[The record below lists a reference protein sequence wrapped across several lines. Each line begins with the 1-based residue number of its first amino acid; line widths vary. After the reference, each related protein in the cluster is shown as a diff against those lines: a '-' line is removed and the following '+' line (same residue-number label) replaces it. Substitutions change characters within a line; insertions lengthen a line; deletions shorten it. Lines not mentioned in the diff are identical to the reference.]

1 MQKDLS
7 MRKLTNQKEEFEMF
21 FYSIQ
26 AATILFRDQ

>member
-21 FYSIQ
+21 FYTFQ
-26 AATILFRDQ
+26 AARILFREQ